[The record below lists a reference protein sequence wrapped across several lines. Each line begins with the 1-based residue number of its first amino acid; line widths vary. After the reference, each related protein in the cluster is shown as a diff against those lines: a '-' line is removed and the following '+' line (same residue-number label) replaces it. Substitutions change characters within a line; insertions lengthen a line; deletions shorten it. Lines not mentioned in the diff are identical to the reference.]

1 MGEYVPSPGT
11 KMSDLP
17 GMGGIYN
24 TINFHSF
31 AYAGNNPIKYTDPDG
46 EIVVLAL
53 VAIPVGDWV
62 VGVLIGVVMVG
73 IMTTPNVYQSGAV
86 RDSER
91 NPIPIGNQRPNND
104 RLELDSLGR
113 ITNPGSGNGGN
124 GGNGKPPIAEV
135 IVGTGLGGIVTNEV
149 LGIANNG
156 PHYEAETASAYQ
168 QSTRS
173 QQTQSVQNQQST
185 RSRQTQSVQNQQTA
199 RSQQAQPMQVG
210 PGQNAV
216 YSPDS
221 LRRSGQN
228 NVNTDN
234 NQHRTTYPGLSF

>member
-24 TINFHSF
+24 TINFHTYH
-31 AYAGNNPIKYTDPDG
+31 YAGNNPIKYTDPDG

-53 VAIPVGDWV
+53 AAIPVGDWV

-73 IMTTPNVYQSGAV
+73 IMTMPNVYQ
-86 RDSER
+86 
-91 NPIPIGNQRPNND
+91 
-104 RLELDSLGR
+104 
-113 ITNPGSGNGGN
+113 
-124 GGNGKPPIAEV
+124 
-135 IVGTGLGGIVTNEV
+135 
-149 LGIANNG
+149 
-156 PHYEAETASAYQ
+156 
-168 QSTRS
+168 QST
-173 QQTQSVQNQQST
+173 Q
-185 RSRQTQSVQNQQTA
+185 SRQTQSVQNQQTA

-234 NQHRTTYPGLSF
+234 NQHRTTYPGLSFRG